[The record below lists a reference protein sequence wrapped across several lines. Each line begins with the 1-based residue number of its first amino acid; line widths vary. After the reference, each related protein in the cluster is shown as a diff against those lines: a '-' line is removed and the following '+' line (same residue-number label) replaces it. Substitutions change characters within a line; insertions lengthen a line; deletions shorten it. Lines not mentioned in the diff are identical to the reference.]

1 MNATLLNINKESNEE
16 EEEEEQ
22 CELGG
27 GGFCL
32 PAAAFHP
39 VAVPHVN

>member
-1 MNATLLNINKESNEE
+1 MNATLLKINKESNEE

-27 GGFCL
+27 GFCL